1 MARGKSKSRLELR
14 QACYERLEATQPASV
29 RSVAY
34 YLFNVLG
41 LIPSMEKKYV
51 DRVGDEIRQARE
63 DGEIPWEWVV
73 DDSRQLEDH
82 PSWSDPEAFIES
94 VIPQYRLDYWEHQPY
109 AVEVWSEKSTV
120 SGTLRPV
127 LRRYGVGYRSMH
139 GFTSATKV
147 HDIVELTWSLDKP
160 LRVLYVGD
168 FDPSGLHMSEVDI
181 TRRLEEYGAEAFTI
195 TRVALTRADT
205 LVLTSFPVSDKR
217 KDPRYPWFVR
227 NYGDRCWELDA
238 MDPNLLRGK
247 VDVAIR
253 GLLDVAAWNVC
264 KQAEAAQ
271 VETFRTVLTAMK
283 RHVGANPI

>member
-1 MARGKSKSRLELR
+1 MSRGKSQSRLALR

-51 DRVGDEIRQARE
+51 ARVGDEIRQARE
-63 DGEIPWEWVV
+63 LGDIPWAWVV
-73 DDSRQLEDH
+73 DESRQLERR
-82 PSWSDPEAFIES
+82 PSWSDPEDFIES
-94 VIPQYRLDYWEHQPY
+94 VIPQYRLDYWEQQPY

-139 GFTSATKV
+139 GYTSATKV
-147 HDIVELTWSLDKP
+147 HDIAELTLSLDKP

-168 FDPSGLHMSEVDI
+168 FDPSGMSMSEVDI
-181 TRRLEEYGAEAFTI
+181 AARLEAYGAEDFTI
-195 TRVALTRADT
+195 TRIALTSADT
-205 LVLTSFPVSDKR
+205 VQLTSFSASDKA
-217 KDPRYPWFVR
+217 KDPRYAWFVR
-227 NYGDRCWELDA
+227 NYGVRCWELDA
-238 MDPNLLRGK
+238 MNPNALRTK
-247 VDVAIR
+247 VTSAITDLIDVP
-253 GLLDVAAWNVC
+253 AWNLC
-264 KQAEAAQ
+264 QHTEAAQ

-283 RHVGANPI
+283 RQIRANQT

>member
-14 QACYERLEATQPASV
+14 QACYERLEATHPASV

-34 YLFNVLG
+34 YLFNVLDM
-41 LIPSMEKKYV
+41 IPSMEKKYV
-51 DRVGDEIRQARE
+51 SRVGNEIRQARE
-63 DGEIPWEWVV
+63 DGDIDWAWVV
-73 DDSRQLEDH
+73 DESRQLERR
-82 PSWSDPEAFIES
+82 PSWRDPEEFIDA
-94 VIPQYRLDYWEHQPY
+94 VIPQYRLDYWEQQPY

-147 HDIVELTWSLDKP
+147 HDVAELTLRLEKP
-160 LRVLYVGD
+160 LRILYVGD
-168 FDPSGLHMSEVDI
+168 FDPSGIHMSEVDLPD
-181 TRRLEEYGAEAFTI
+181 RLEAYGAEDFI
-195 TRVALTRADT
+195 IHRVALTVIDT
-205 LVLTSFPVSDKR
+205 RSLPSFPASDKV

-238 MDPNLLRGK
+238 MDPNVLRDR
-247 VDVAIR
+247 VEAMIR
-253 GLLDVAAWNVC
+253 ALLDVAAWNIC

>member
-1 MARGKSKSRLELR
+1 MARGKSQSRLELR
-14 QACYERLEATQPASV
+14 QACYDRLEETRPAWV

-51 DRVGDEIRQARE
+51 QRVGDEIRQAR
-63 DGEIPWEWVV
+63 DGGVIPWEWVV
-73 DDSRQLEDH
+73 DESRQLEQP
-82 PSWSDPEAFIES
+82 PSWSDPGEFIES

-147 HDIVELTWSLDKP
+147 HDIAELTLCLDKP

-168 FDPSGLHMSEVDI
+168 FDPSGMAMSEVDLDA
-181 TRRLEEYGAEAFTI
+181 RLEAYGAEDFLI
-195 TRVALTRADT
+195 HRVA
-205 LVLTSFPVSDKR
+205 S
-217 KDPRYPWFVR
+217 
-227 NYGDRCWELDA
+227 
-238 MDPNLLRGK
+238 RGE
-247 VDVAIR
+247 IR
-253 GLLDVAAWNVC
+253 SG
-264 KQAEAAQ
+264 
-271 VETFRTVLTAMK
+271 
-283 RHVGANPI
+283 